1 MLTDFLERM
10 YLPVRW
16 QNERHDVSREEPR
29 PLIFRKMEET
39 VKYLCLVYIDQKK
52 FDSTWKDLWKSNKDL
67 DEKSL
72 DYDDELRRTG
82 HHISS
87 APLQSPRTARTVR
100 VRGNKVST
108 TDGPFAETKEHLGG
122 FILIEAK
129 DLDEA
134 AMLASKIPLAQV
146 GSIEVRPLGTLER
159 S

>member
-1 MLTDFLERM
+1 MLANFLERM

-16 QNERHDVSREEPR
+16 QSEQDDARREDPR

-52 FDSTWKDLWKSNKDL
+52 FDATWKELWKSHKDL

-82 HHISS
+82 HYISS
-87 APLQSPRTARTVR
+87 APLQSPHTARTVR
-100 VRGNKVST
+100 VKSNRVST

-122 FILIEAK
+122 FILIQAK

-134 AMLASKIPLAQV
+134 VSLASKIPLAQV

>member
-1 MLTDFLERM
+1 MLLSFLERM
-10 YLPVRW
+10 YLPIHW
-16 QNERHDVSREEPR
+16 QQERGEECREEPR

-39 VKYLCLVYIDQKK
+39 VKYLCLVYVDQKE
-52 FDSTWKDLWKSNKDL
+52 FDARWSNVAEI
-67 DEKSL
+67 DELSL
-72 DYDDELRRTG
+72 DYDDQLRRTG
-82 HHISS
+82 HYISS

-100 VRGNKVST
+100 VRSSKVST

-134 AMLASKIPLAQV
+134 VALASKIPLAQV
-146 GSIEVRPLGTLER
+146 GSIEVRPLMELKR